1 MKLSFEGETL
11 THVIAK
17 IGDFLDEVIRPTSV
31 YTDTTDPV
39 GPTSSPDGDQT
50 EKPAKSTRTPRK
62 RSPKSSASEP
72 SDDAAEDEKPEPT
85 RRRRSAKTSSAAAKT
100 TAEDTSTSTA
110 RGSRRRKTSIASDE
124 GGQETRQRRKKGE
137 TMSDTAEQDR
147 AEDEPFPRETPEPT
161 TRRRRARTDTPSDEI
176 KDTDLSKAAS
186 GLAEATNPRVVLD
199 LLTEFGVSMVSDLS
213 GDARREFL
221 DAVAELTKDEEDK
234 S

>member
-11 THVIAK
+11 SHVIAK
-17 IGDFLDEVIRPTSV
+17 IGDFLNEVIRPT
-31 YTDTTDPV
+31 PAV
-39 GPTSSPDGDQT
+39 GPDGDQT

-85 RRRRSAKTSSAAAKT
+85 RRRRSAKTSSAAAET
-100 TAEDTSTSTA
+100 TTEDTSTSTA

-124 GGQETRQRRKKGE
+124 GGQEDKP
-137 TMSDTAEQDR
+137 D
-147 AEDEPFPRETPEPT
+147 PT
-161 TRRRRARTDTPSDEI
+161 KRRRRARSTDGSAPETATGRTRKRASAASPSDEI

-186 GLAEATNPRVVLD
+186 GLAEAANPRVVLD

-221 DAVAELTKDEEDK
+221 DAVAELTKDEKDK